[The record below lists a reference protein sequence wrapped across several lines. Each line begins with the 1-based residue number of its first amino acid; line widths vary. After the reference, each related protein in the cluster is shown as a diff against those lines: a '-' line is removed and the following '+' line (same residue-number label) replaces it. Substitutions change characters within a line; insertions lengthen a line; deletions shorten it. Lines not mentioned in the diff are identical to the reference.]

1 MEVLVEVEVGVPELR
16 VDLGYVGQTS
26 PEGVP
31 AFPGWIPR
39 ARVVVVES
47 WVEEPQRVGS
57 PCLGQETSSAGKGRG

>member
-31 AFPGWIPR
+31 AFPGWIQR
-39 ARVVVVES
+39 ARVVVES

-57 PCLGQETSSAGKGRG
+57 PCFGQEISSAGKGTG